1 MKTKNFNVTGEM
13 VFLLIIEFII
23 NKIVN
28 SLDINISEK
37 D

>member
-28 SLDINISEK
+28 SLDKNISEK